1 MAKRRINYINGNIP
15 ENISDILANADE
27 QDLKILTVLL
37 MAANEKGEVEDSLML
52 EKKLGISKSEL
63 DASLKFWCGAG
74 IIGNVR
80 AQKNKAEETA
90 KKNTST
96 VPTVETAHRN
106 GVIESGGIDVYNST
120 ELVTLLESRAV
131 SACFIDEAQ
140 QVFGKTFSPLDTS
153 IVVGLVDQY
162 GFEEDA
168 VLELLAYVKRLEKKG
183 VKYVEKV
190 AIGFYDDGI
199 TTASDVSQKI
209 SLIERSKEDVFR
221 IKQIFGFGARSLT
234 KTEQALFEKWTLTYG
249 YGIDVIKFAYDMM
262 IDAIQRP
269 VPKYADK
276 IIEKWHCEGLRTFA
290 EVEAYEKNK
299 KDSGSQSGENKGD
312 TQKSYDL
319 DDFFE
324 AAIQRSFRDLK

>member
-1 MAKRRINYINGNIP
+1 MAKKKINYINGNIP
-15 ENISDILANADE
+15 DDISELLSKADDQE
-27 QDLKILTVLL
+27 LKILTLLL
-37 MAANEKGEVEDSLML
+37 MAANENGEFDDSQEF
-52 EKKLGISKSEL
+52 EKMLGISKSEL
-63 DASLKFWCGAG
+63 DYAINFWRGAG
-74 IIGNVR
+74 VIGSAR
-80 AQKNKAEETA
+80 AQKKKTAEEPA
-90 KKNTST
+90 ST
-96 VPTVETAHRN
+96 LPKVETAHRN
-106 GVIESGGIDVYNST
+106 GAVESNGVEGYTST
-120 ELVTLLESRAV
+120 ELVALLQSRNNLA
-131 SACFIDEAQ
+131 SFIDEAQ
-140 QVFGKTFSPLDTS
+140 QVFGKTFSQKDIE
-153 IVVGLVDQY
+153 IVIGLVDQY
-162 GFEEDA
+162 GFEEEA
-168 VLELLAYVKRLEKKG
+168 MLELLAYVRRLEKKG

-199 TTASDVSQKI
+199 TTASEVSKKI
-209 SLIERSKEDVFR
+209 SLIERSKEEVYR
-221 IKQIFGFGARSLT
+221 IQQIFGFGARSLS
-234 KTEQALFEKWTLTYG
+234 KAEQTLFEKWVQVYS

-299 KDSGSQSGENKGD
+299 KDGSQGSSGGE